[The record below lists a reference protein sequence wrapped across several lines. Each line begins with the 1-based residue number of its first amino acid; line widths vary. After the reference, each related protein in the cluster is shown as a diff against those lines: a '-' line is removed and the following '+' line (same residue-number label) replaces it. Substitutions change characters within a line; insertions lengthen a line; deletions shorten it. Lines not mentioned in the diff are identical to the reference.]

1 LTVRTQEE
9 TVALHV
15 TPGAGSE
22 HRRDGHVRSRRLARA
37 DVELRELELLDDV
50 ASLSRGCDWPGW
62 QARFRRCGHPPRA
75 PPCGQIPRVRL
86 PLGGDREVRRWLG
99 DVTALDAVIRSG
111 KGA

>member
-1 LTVRTQEE
+1 MGGRR
-9 TVALHV
+9 ARK
-15 TPGAGSE
+15 AGLP
-22 HRRDGHVRSRRLARA
+22 RMRGRQDGGDGRRSRRVEAARA
-37 DVELRELELLDDV
+37 AEDALANSLRQVDAGRV
-50 ASLSRGCDWPGW
+50 AALAVSL
-62 QARFRRCGHPPRA
+62 RFRRCGPPPRA